1 MVSLFLFSCT
11 GEFDQINIDPNNP
24 AEPNTALLLS
34 NAMRHLGNQGSGIAG
49 WAKDLYPQYM
59 SEIQYTSESRFQN
72 KIYDYYGYYNGP
84 LLDLQTVINLNT
96 DGETSGLPYVQAGG
110 STENQ
115 IAVARIL
122 QSFLFL
128 HMTDR
133 WGRIPYSEALQGMEN
148 LTPKFDSQQEIYTGI
163 FNTLEAAA
171 QQLNP
176 SGTLNGDILLDG
188 DIGHW
193 IKWANTLRMVAALHL
208 SNVDEATAQAE
219 FVAAAEAS
227 IISSNS
233 DNVYFQYL
241 ADANNQAPLYNNY
254 FPANRKDYAVSEK
267 VIEVLDGLDDPRL
280 PVYAEPAIA
289 SGEFIGM
296 PYGLAEGDDQLTQE
310 TVSMIGS
317 KFTAQNYALPI
328 TTYAQVQFMMAEA
341 AFRGWLSGDAAA
353 YYNAGIEASMEQH
366 DVEAP
371 ASYFSQNGVAYEE
384 SNALELIITQ
394 KWIANYQANGYE
406 SWVDWRRT
414 GIPALDPGPAPL
426 SDNREI
432 PRRQGYSSSEP
443 GLNEASYNAAIEAQ
457 GPDEFSTRVWW
468 DGGNP

>member
-1 MVSLFLFSCT
+1 MKRYIKIIATTWMVSLFLFSCT

-193 IKWANTLRMVAALHL
+193 IKWANTLRMVAALQL

-219 FVAAAEAS
+219 CVAAAEAS
-227 IISSNS
+227 ITSSNS

-310 TVSMIGS
+310 T
-317 KFTAQNYALPI
+317 
-328 TTYAQVQFMMAEA
+328 
-341 AFRGWLSGDAAA
+341 
-353 YYNAGIEASMEQH
+353 
-366 DVEAP
+366 
-371 ASYFSQNGVAYEE
+371 
-384 SNALELIITQ
+384 
-394 KWIANYQANGYE
+394 
-406 SWVDWRRT
+406 
-414 GIPALDPGPAPL
+414 
-426 SDNREI
+426 
-432 PRRQGYSSSEP
+432 
-443 GLNEASYNAAIEAQ
+443 
-457 GPDEFSTRVWW
+457 
-468 DGGNP
+468 